1 MQLTL
6 GIFDTGAMTH
16 VGKVRQRNEDRFLS
30 MPASGLWAVADGMGG
45 HEDGEYASQTI
56 VDALGEIQPAASAA
70 DLLARCE
77 QQIVEANARLRDV
90 SRERGGAVLGAT
102 IAVLLTFDRHY
113 ACVWSGDSRIYVVR
127 GGAITQL
134 SRDHTEV
141 QQLLAQ
147 GMITPQEAETWPGK
161 NVVTR
166 AIGVFDQPEL
176 ELASGPLEAGDAFV
190 ICSDGLTQHVKDEEI
205 LRYVSSSVVQEAC
218 DSLIDLTLERGA
230 VDNVTVVIVRYEP
243 DGTSRIRPGKTVP
256 PGLWEP
262 R

>member
-6 GIFDTGAMTH
+6 GMFDTGAGTH
-16 VGKVRQRNEDRFLS
+16 VGRVRQRNEDRYLS

-56 VDALGEIQPAASAA
+56 VDALGAIQPATSAA

-77 QQIVEANARLRDV
+77 QQIVEANAQLRDV
-90 SRERGGAVLGAT
+90 SRERGGAILGAT

-113 ACVWSGDSRIYVVR
+113 ACIWSGDSRIYVVR
-127 GGAITQL
+127 GGVITQL

-147 GMITPQEAETWPGK
+147 GTITPEEAETWPGK

-176 ELASGPLEAGDAFV
+176 ELASGPLEAGDSFI
-190 ICSDGLTQHVKDEEI
+190 ICSDGLTHHVKDDEI
-205 LRYVSSSVVQEAC
+205 LRYVASSASQQAC
-218 DSLIDLTLERGA
+218 DALIDLTLARGA

-243 DGTSRIRPGKTVP
+243 DGASKMRPVNAVP
-256 PGLWEP
+256 PDLWES